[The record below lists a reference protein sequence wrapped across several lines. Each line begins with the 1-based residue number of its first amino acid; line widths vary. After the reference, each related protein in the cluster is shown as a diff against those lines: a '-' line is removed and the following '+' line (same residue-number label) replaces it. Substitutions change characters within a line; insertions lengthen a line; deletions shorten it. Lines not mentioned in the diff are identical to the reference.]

1 MDTLQA
7 VIHLHVTAVVISLA
21 LFSFRFA
28 LKYKGSKILEKKWL
42 KITPHV
48 VDTILL
54 GSAIWLLTLS
64 SMTQV
69 DGWVASK
76 VIGVIMYILSGFFAL
91 KWAKTN
97 RSRIIGF
104 VCAVIWIMLTAS
116 VGFSKQPFSFLA

>member
-1 MDTLQA
+1 MLQA
-7 VIHLHVTAVVISLA
+7 AMHLHVTAVVISLA

-28 LKYKGSKILEKKWL
+28 LMMKNSDVRNQRWL

-54 GSAIWLLTLS
+54 GSAIWLLTMS
-64 SMTQV
+64 SMVQV

-76 VIGVIMYILSGFFAL
+76 VIGVILYIVSGFFAL

-104 VCAVIWIMLTAS
+104 ASAVIWLMLTAS
-116 VGFSKQPFSFLA
+116 VAFSKQPFSFLA

>member
-1 MDTLQA
+1 MYQTA
-7 VIHLHVTAVVISLA
+7 MHLHVTAVIISLA

-28 LKYKGSKILEKKWL
+28 LTLKSSDMLQKKWL

-54 GSAIWLLTLS
+54 GTAIWLLTLS
-64 SMTQV
+64 SMVQV

-76 VIGVIMYILSGFFAL
+76 VIGVILYIVSGLFAL

-104 VCAVIWIMLTAS
+104 VCAVIWILLTAS
-116 VGFSKQPFSFLA
+116 VALTKQPFSFLA